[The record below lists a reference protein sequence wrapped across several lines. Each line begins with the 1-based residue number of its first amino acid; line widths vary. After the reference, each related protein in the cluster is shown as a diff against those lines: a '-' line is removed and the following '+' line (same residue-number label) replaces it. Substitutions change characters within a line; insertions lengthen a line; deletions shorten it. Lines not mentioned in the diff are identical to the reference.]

1 LLTTGLN
8 AGAARI
14 SRKYIFLNRSSS
26 SFIARLSKG
35 ADDIWKTV
43 RVSMSDGVTE
53 RGAGSARIVPG
64 AKPDELVRESGWA
77 AGRQPSQGES
87 AMTYF
92 DTQQQYLNNPQF
104 NPQQWAPFNSHA
116 AQSAGYGLGGY
127 GLGQAAFGQ
136 PYGQY
141 GGQPS
146 IGGFGYGA
154 QGSAQGWGQQQQP
167 QWGGPQQRQL
177 SQQDVSEVVRQLV
190 PALPQILA
198 QAQSPH
204 AGVGYAAYGQ
214 APRLLSQQDVNEVVR
229 QILPI
234 VPQIVGMLQ
243 GQPQLQYAA
252 MQGGTGLGQFGLGNP
267 AQNFGQS
274 FGTQFGIPQFQAAFG
289 APGAWGQQ
297 RQLTQQDVADVTRQL
312 IGVIPQI
319 IGNLQAFNQPR
330 MN

>member
-1 LLTTGLN
+1 MN
-8 AGAARI
+8 
-14 SRKYIFLNRSSS
+14 
-26 SFIARLSKG
+26 
-35 ADDIWKTV
+35 
-43 RVSMSDGVTE
+43 
-53 RGAGSARIVPG
+53 
-64 AKPDELVRESGWA
+64 
-77 AGRQPSQGES
+77 
-87 AMTYF
+87 YF

-116 AQSAGYGLGGY
+116 AQSGGYGLGNF

-136 PYGQY
+136 QYGQY

-154 QGSAQGWGQQQQP
+154 GAPQGQLQGWGQQQP
-167 QWGGPQQRQL
+167 QWGGQQQRQL

-204 AGVGYAAYGQ
+204 AGIGYAAYGQ

-229 QILPI
+229 QLLPI

-243 GQPQLQYAA
+243 GQPQPQPQLQYAA
-252 MQGGTGLGQFGLGNP
+252 MQGGPGLGQFGLGNP
-267 AQNFGQS
+267 SQN

-319 IGNLQAFNQPR
+319 IGNLQAFNQQR

>member
-1 LLTTGLN
+1 MSLFVNRVGLRGSN
-8 AGAARI
+8 H
-14 SRKYIFLNRSSS
+14 RK
-26 SFIARLSKG
+26 
-35 ADDIWKTV
+35 
-43 RVSMSDGVTE
+43 
-53 RGAGSARIVPG
+53 
-64 AKPDELVRESGWA
+64 
-77 AGRQPSQGES
+77 SQGEA

-92 DTQQQYLNNPQF
+92 DNQQQYLNNPQF

-146 IGGFGYGA
+146 TGGFGYGA
-154 QGSAQGWGQQQQP
+154 QGGVQGWGQQQQP

-204 AGVGYAAYGQ
+204 VGIGYAAYGQ
-214 APRLLSQQDVNEVVR
+214 APRQLSQQDVNEVVR
-229 QILPI
+229 QLLPI
-234 VPQIVGMLQ
+234 VPQIVGTLQ

-252 MQGGTGLGQFGLGNP
+252 MQGGPGLGQFGLGNP
-267 AQNFGQS
+267 AQNPGA
-274 FGTQFGIPQFQAAFG
+274 QFGFGGPQWQSAFG
-289 APGAWGQQ
+289 APATWGQ
-297 RQLTQQDVADVTRQL
+297 
-312 IGVIPQI
+312 
-319 IGNLQAFNQPR
+319 
-330 MN
+330 